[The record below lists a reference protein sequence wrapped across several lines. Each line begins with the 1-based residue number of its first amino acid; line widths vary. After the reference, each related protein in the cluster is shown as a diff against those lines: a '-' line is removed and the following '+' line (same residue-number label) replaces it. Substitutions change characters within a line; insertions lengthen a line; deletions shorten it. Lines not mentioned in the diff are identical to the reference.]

1 MIQNQTQ
8 KIDARHYNGYLI
20 IPGIVYHLT
29 SKSRNSLLIGR
40 FGKPLEVGMINFI
53 ARYGNCMQR
62 LLYLKIHGAYCKY
75 VDILATYVNECTGD
89 AQIIPVTMFLV
100 TLYNVCFTFQ
110 CNKKRS
116 NLLITALD
124 VFNLGVRKYARA
136 EGLTLPPS
144 EELCPSGGS
153 NSPAAGAQNLTQ
165 FGEKGKNDSVHQYI
179 ERYGDVPR
187 WHVP

>member
-124 VFNLGVRKYARA
+124 VFDLGATGQVDKFMNTVSKCITKDIFQSGIYRFNN
-136 EGLTLPPS
+136 TPP
-144 EELCPSGGS
+144 L
-153 NSPAAGAQNLTQ
+153 
-165 FGEKGKNDSVHQYI
+165 
-179 ERYGDVPR
+179 
-187 WHVP
+187 